1 MKDRILS
8 EPAFGLGLLVW
19 IIAATVFPFELGM
32 GGSPMLTF
40 VGYLT
45 VAGVLLAIADALL
58 NSSTYHSLGDVV
70 LQGLFWMIGLSIPAL
85 AAFAIG
91 SSLAPASDRL
101 EEGVC
106 QMAGLT
112 DADGVASSES
122 PSETIIEDAF
132 ETIDDCELV
141 D

>member
-1 MKDRILS
+1 MKYRILS

-19 IIAATVFPFELGM
+19 IVAATIFPFQLGM
-32 GGSPMLTF
+32 GGSPVLSF
-40 VGYLT
+40 LGYLT
-45 VAGVLLAIADALL
+45 IAGVLLAIADALL

-91 SSLAPASDRL
+91 STLAPATDKL

-106 QMAGLT
+106 QMAGLNG
-112 DADGVASSES
+112 DGVASSEE

>member
-19 IIAATVFPFELGM
+19 IVAATIFPFQLGM
-32 GGSPMLTF
+32 GGSPVMSF
-40 VGYLT
+40 IGYLSI
-45 VAGVLLAIADALL
+45 AGVLLAIADALL
-58 NSSTYHSLGDVV
+58 NSSTYHSLSDVV

-91 SSLAPASDRL
+91 STLAPTSDKL

-112 DADGVASSES
+112 DSPRVTNAED
-122 PSETIIEDAF
+122 PSETIIEEAF